1 MQKMGTEELKLI
13 KCKHRTS
20 GEMDRLNTRLNIIS
34 GQVKGISRMIEEY
47 RNCEE
52 ILGQIASVE
61 NALKSVGVEILK
73 SHLSSTMFKN
83 TKDINLEQIDEI
95 FELIKKVNM

>member
-1 MQKMGTEELKLI
+1 MPKMGTEELKLI
-13 KCKHRTS
+13 KCKHRTA
-20 GEMDRLNTRLNIIS
+20 GEIDKLNNRLNIIS

-52 ILGQIASVE
+52 ILGQIASIE
-61 NALKSVGVEILK
+61 NSLKSVGVEILK

-83 TKDINLEQIDEI
+83 VKDINLEKMDEI
-95 FELIKKVNM
+95 FDLIKKVNM